1 MKLSS
6 YKAKS
11 ISLESRYA
19 YVIPLHLLPFKLS
32 CFQSELNS
40 TTAPQI
46 HDCFQTE
53 LKFLSP
59 QVKNPYHN
67 FMAMVF
73 SFDIVL
79 NFFFWLNGCYVSTLV
94 WFWLFV
100 VVNFNHK
107 RMRIFSIAR
116 SNQLYNLF
124 FLDCY
129 KIVSEIKDNT

>member
-59 QVKNPYHN
+59 QVKNPYQN

-79 NFFFWLNGCYVSTLV
+79 NFFFLV
-94 WFWLFV
+94 EWVLCEYIGVILV
-100 VVNFNHK
+100 VCCSKF
-107 RMRIFSIAR
+107 
-116 SNQLYNLF
+116 
-124 FLDCY
+124 
-129 KIVSEIKDNT
+129 